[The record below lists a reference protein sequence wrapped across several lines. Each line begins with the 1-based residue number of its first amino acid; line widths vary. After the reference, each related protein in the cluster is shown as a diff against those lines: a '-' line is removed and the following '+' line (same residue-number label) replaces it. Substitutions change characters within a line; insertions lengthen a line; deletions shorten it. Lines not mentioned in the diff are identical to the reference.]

1 MGLNI
6 KVNGKTIKFKA
17 KANISGL
24 MVDNIKVNGKIVLC
38 MDLEFTLNLII
49 SSLQEII
56 QMIKSMDTEY
66 LNGKTDESI
75 KVGGCQENSLVLE
88 NIKVIKRSNLVYGK
102 MGNQ

>member
-6 KVNGKTIKFKA
+6 KVNGKAIKFKA

-49 SSLQEII
+49 SSL
-56 QMIKSMDTEY
+56 
-66 LNGKTDESI
+66 
-75 KVGGCQENSLVLE
+75 
-88 NIKVIKRSNLVYGK
+88 
-102 MGNQ
+102 